1 MIDKGKQ
8 KEDVIQDKEI
18 FPYKLYATLSKPTIS
33 ELVFMQEE
41 INNLEKVLKT
51 LQSPTKTI
59 PFLLL
64 SYYKT
69 IQQNREK
76 NIQYWK
82 EIIAE
87 FIKQK
92 HNLYTSQ
99 QEFPIKIYSEELPHE
114 LFFIVLMLWEEIVIK
129 PTKKLTVSYVV
140 GNLAFLDWSS
150 WGYKC

>member
-76 NIQYWK
+76 NIQY
-82 EIIAE
+82 
-87 FIKQK
+87 
-92 HNLYTSQ
+92 
-99 QEFPIKIYSEELPHE
+99 
-114 LFFIVLMLWEEIVIK
+114 
-129 PTKKLTVSYVV
+129 
-140 GNLAFLDWSS
+140 
-150 WGYKC
+150 